1 MFIRRELRKGNV
13 ELRLRAPEEMIEVLD
28 LSAQAR
34 GISRQDLV
42 LYVLD
47 QYCNEIL
54 SVSSVLAHASESQR
68 KRSGNAAEMTEEDKQ

>member
-34 GISRQDLV
+34 GISR
-42 LYVLD
+42 
-47 QYCNEIL
+47 
-54 SVSSVLAHASESQR
+54 
-68 KRSGNAAEMTEEDKQ
+68 